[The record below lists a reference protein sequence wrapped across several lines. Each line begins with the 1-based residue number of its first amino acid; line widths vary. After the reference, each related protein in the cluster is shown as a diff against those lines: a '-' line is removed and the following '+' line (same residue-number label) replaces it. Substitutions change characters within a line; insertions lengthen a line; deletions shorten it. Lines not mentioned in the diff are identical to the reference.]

1 MGKIKRAL
9 LLLRRSRIMATG
21 IVHPAMPP
29 DTVRVIPTPTEHGYA
44 TPPPY
49 ISEISPVTFFHFTL
63 FRIDPKGLDPWELA
77 LPRYNGIVSHR
88 LAKIAPRRQQQTR
101 ASRPRSAK
109 TKEDEPRTGNL
120 KSLPN
125 EPIFPPNSNKMKP
138 LVPSIAEPTLPP
150 TRPPIESR
158 VCVNSRRRI
167 N

>member
-29 DTVRVIPTPTEHGYA
+29 DAVRVIPTPTERGYA

-49 ISEISPVTFFHFTL
+49 ISEISPAPFFHFTL
-63 FRIDPKGLDPWELA
+63 FRADPKGLDPWELA
-77 LPRYNGIVSHR
+77 LPRYNGIGSHR

-109 TKEDEPRTGNL
+109 TKEDEPRKGNL
-120 KSLPN
+120 NSLPN
-125 EPIFPPNSNKMKP
+125 EPIFPPNPNKMKP
-138 LVPSIAEPTLPP
+138 LVPSIAEPIPP
-150 TRPPIESR
+150 ARPRIESR